1 MTFLYLLLLIVSW
14 VRIQKTSAEREKQER
29 EKEEKYKEEI
39 LKAAKRAEAAQ
50 RMQMLRA
57 I

>member
-1 MTFLYLLLLIVSW
+1 MQTRATYST
-14 VRIQKTSAEREKQER
+14 KKQER

-50 RMQMLRA
+50 RMQMLRE